1 MFAPFESNRNRFA
14 RGYELPGGR
23 VMFRR
28 ANLFYTGIG
37 SQQIS
42 TFDSREKLADYDS
55 RNNGESRFAV
65 RLKVTT

>member
-1 MFAPFESNRNRFA
+1 
-14 RGYELPGGR
+14 
-23 VMFRR
+23 MFRR

-55 RNNGESRFAV
+55 RNNGESRFAA